1 MPYEKVIAVGDSFT
15 RGDEL
20 SDCQDQIHGVI
31 NQPIYSS
38 KHTWPALIAKQLS
51 AEYDCIAVG
60 GRGNAWINWSANQ
73 TLSESK
79 NCLVI
84 LNWTYFG
91 RFDYLDFDDQWT
103 TITPN
108 YFGSK
113 EKEYYQR
120 FDNDLWNLNRNLQL
134 MYSTFSMLE
143 NNGIDFISTCHDIAF
158 KQTVDTLR
166 KSTPTRKWGKWRKAL
181 QPLIDYVVPRIIEFE
196 RLTFSE
202 WSSKHGYPIGPDG
215 HPLEKAHL
223 EAANYINMV
232 TTEGTKNEHR

>member
-1 MPYEKVIAVGDSFT
+1 MPYEKVIAIGDSFT

-20 SDCQDQIHGVI
+20 SDCQDQIHGVT
-31 NQPIYSS
+31 NQPIYFS
-38 KHTWPALIAKQLS
+38 KHTWPALIAKQLA

-84 LNWTYFG
+84 VNWTYFG
-91 RFDYLDFDDQWT
+91 RFDYLDLEDQWT

-108 YFGSK
+108 HLGSK

-134 MYSTFSMLE
+134 MYATFSMLE
-143 NNGIDFISTCHDIAF
+143 NNGIDFISTCHDNSF
-158 KQTVDTLR
+158 KQTVDTIR
-166 KSTPTRKWGKWRKAL
+166 KVTPTQKWGKWRKAL

-196 RLTFSE
+196 GLTFKE
-202 WSSKHGYPIGPDG
+202 WSGKHGYPIGPGG
-215 HPLEKAHL
+215 HPLEKAHT
-223 EAANYINMV
+223 EAARYINTYV
-232 TTEGTKNEHR
+232 IEGTKNGHR